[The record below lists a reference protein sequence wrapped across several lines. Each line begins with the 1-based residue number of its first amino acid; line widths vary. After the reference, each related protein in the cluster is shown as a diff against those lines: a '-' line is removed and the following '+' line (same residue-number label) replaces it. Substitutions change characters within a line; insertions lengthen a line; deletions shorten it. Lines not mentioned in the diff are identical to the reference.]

1 VPKKL
6 KELSLAWMLG
16 WKDVLI
22 MGQSRALMVFVVVMP
37 LVMVC
42 ILGLALMGLQPR
54 STTSKLALVNLDG
67 GPVGAAFEQV
77 VKDWPQDTDNGAG
90 AHVEFLKD
98 PLSAEDAERRL
109 GNGEL
114 NGALLLPAGLSDRV
128 GKGGPA
134 EVELRLPPGS
144 PPDRTLL
151 QMTVDGLALRV
162 WERREPGAPQLAVQT
177 ESQEGPGPAM
187 QKFTSFSQ
195 SVAGNGVMFILFNC
209 ILIGGLSLV
218 RERRAHTLDRLMI
231 APISRGTVVLG
242 KVLGVYIMGLIQA
255 VVILGFGFLIGAGVY
270 WWNAVGVGLVTLMFI
285 LVGCALGLM
294 IAALAPS
301 EEAVQVI
308 GSPVA
313 LILTTLGGGM
323 FPLELGP
330 QWMQTAARCLPT
342 GWAMFA
348 YHTLMWQGTPQTALA
363 TLVSIVPNLL
373 VLAGFAAVFLVIGV
387 LSLRWE

>member
-1 VPKKL
+1 VPKTL
-6 KELSLAWMLG
+6 KELGLAWMLG

-54 STTSKLALVNLDG
+54 SITSKLALVNQDG
-67 GPVGAAFEQV
+67 GPVAVSFEEAV
-77 VKDWPQDTDNGAG
+77 NDWPVDADASPG
-90 AHVEFLKD
+90 AHVEFLKE
-98 PLSAEDAERRL
+98 PLDIQEAERRL
-109 GNGEL
+109 DKGEL
-114 NGALLLPAGLSDRV
+114 NGAVVLPEGLSERV
-128 GKGGPA
+128 AKGEA
-134 EVELRLPPGS
+134 AVDLRLGPGK
-144 PPDRTLL
+144 PPDRNLL
-151 QMTVDGLALRV
+151 KMTVDALVLRV
-162 WERREPGAPQLAVQT
+162 WERREPGASRLTVNTQP
-177 ESQEGPGPAM
+177 QEGPAPAA
-187 QKFTSFSQ
+187 QNFTSFSQ
-195 SVAGNGVMFILFNC
+195 AVAGNGVMFILFNC

-231 APISRGTVVLG
+231 APISRGTIVVG

-255 VVILGFGFLIGAGVY
+255 VVILGFGALIGAGVY
-270 WWNAVGVGLVTLMFI
+270 WWNAAGVGLVTLAFI

-323 FPLELGP
+323 FPLEYGP
-330 QWMQTAARCLPT
+330 DWMQKVALLLPT
-342 GWAMFA
+342 GWAMSA
-348 YHTLMWQGTPQTALA
+348 YHKLMWQDTPQTALV
-363 TLVSIVPNLL
+363 TLAHIVPHVL
-373 VLAGFAAVFLVIGV
+373 VLAVFAAVFLVIGIFK
-387 LSLRWE
+387 LRWE